1 MYGYSPEN
9 GDTYQKMLAI
19 KYINQRTISIPFEL
33 DYPKC
38 DYNILASFL
47 VLLSCPLWSW

>member
-9 GDTYQKMLAI
+9 GDTHQKMLAI
-19 KYINQRTISIPFEL
+19 KYINQQTISIPFEL
-33 DYPKC
+33 NYPKC